1 MDRIKPPPPP
11 PPPQQKK
18 NKQFPVGGSKGKK
31 KICKKTIIQLD
42 YYCVVRVRAP
52 RGMVVLFFAWG
63 GGGGGGGGLYVPPIL
78 MHFEFEFWG
87 FGAPRYHLQGVGA
100 PCHQEPLDP
109 HQGRS

>member
-1 MDRIKPPPPP
+1 M
-11 PPPQQKK
+11 
-18 NKQFPVGGSKGKK
+18 
-31 KICKKTIIQLD
+31 
-42 YYCVVRVRAP
+42 
-52 RGMVVLFFAWG
+52 MEG
-63 GGGGGGGGLYVPPIL
+63 GGASKCQPYFVCETNRKSNRI